1 MAQLLLALSIVTLTL
16 SGCAPMYRRV
26 RPDIEFHLRDNKGAP
41 VKNATAVITTRA
53 NPHDRLRNQES
64 FISIEN
70 GVISIDSRR
79 RWELVNFMPHGSD
92 LYFWPWCV
100 QAPGYQRIEGRVWGS
115 GDVTI
120 DGHDGN
126 LDRSEPLNLVLE
138 NSNSPSDCFLYPKE
152 AFR

>member
-1 MAQLLLALSIVTLTL
+1 M
-16 SGCAPMYRRV
+16 
-26 RPDIEFHLRDNKGAP
+26 EFYLRDRKGDP

-53 NPHDRLRNQES
+53 NPHDRLKNQES
-64 FISIEN
+64 FVSTEN

-79 RWELVNFMPHGSD
+79 QWELVVFMLHASD
-92 LYFWPWCV
+92 TYFWPWCI

-120 DGHDGN
+120 DGRNGS
-126 LDRSEPLNLVLE
+126 LDRSKPLNLILE
-138 NSNSPSDCFLYPKE
+138 NSVSPSDCFLYPKE